1 MKFEKVE
8 NYKGDSITSSLSNF
22 LTHSFLKKLLIRIMK
37 KIITTAL
44 LFAFAGFS
52 VQAQLLYRISGNGLQ
67 QPSYIIGT
75 YHLAPASFADEVPGL
90 KEAIDGCQ
98 QVYGELD
105 LVDVSKPEN
114 RAKFQAAQYLPEG
127 KTLRSLLT
135 DEQIKKLNGVLREVV
150 GKDLN
155 NEAVAAQMDRLTPAA
170 MSSSLIVMAYSK
182 DNPSLI
188 DASQLLDYYFQKV
201 AVESGKGVGGFET
214 VDFQVDV
221 LYGAPLEKQISD
233 LMCQVEHFQEII
245 DMGDFVAAAYFD
257 QDLDQLQ
264 DITEEESLGSCSST
278 PEEEDKLI
286 YNRNS
291 AWVEAMPKIMAEKPT
306 FFAVGA
312 AHLCGERGVLAL
324 LKKAGYTVEGVK

>member
-1 MKFEKVE
+1 M
-8 NYKGDSITSSLSNF
+8 
-22 LTHSFLKKLLIRIMK
+22 R

-44 LFAFAGFS
+44 LFAFAGFTA
-52 VQAQLLYRISGNGLQ
+52 QGQLLYRITGNGLQ

-90 KEAIDGCQ
+90 KEALDGCQ

-105 LVDVSKPEN
+105 LVDAAKPEN
-114 RAKFQAAQYLPEG
+114 RSKLQSAQYLPHG
-127 KTLRSLLT
+127 TTLSSLLT
-135 DEQIKKLNGVLREVV
+135 GEQLKLLNGVLRQVL

-155 NEAVAAQMDRLTPAA
+155 NEAVAAQMNQLTPAA
-170 MSSSLIVMAYSK
+170 ISSSLILMAYSK
-182 DNPSLI
+182 DNPGLI

-201 AVESGKGVGGFET
+201 AVESGKSVGGFET
-214 VDFQVDV
+214 VDFQVEV
-221 LYGAPLEKQISD
+221 LYGAPIEKQISD
-233 LMCQVEHFQEII
+233 LMCQVEHFQETI
-245 DMGDFVAAAYFD
+245 DMSDFVAAAYFD

-264 DITEEESLGSCSST
+264 DITEEESLGECSST

-291 AWVEAMPKIMAEKPT
+291 AWAEAMPAIMAEKPT